1 MEALFRNALHFT
13 TFSFY
18 LVKFSTQGI
27 IPSKSDSFFLF
38 YLVKFSILSIIPSK
52 RDSVFLLSGKI

>member
-13 TFSFY
+13 TFLFY

-27 IPSKSDSFFLF
+27 IPSKSDSFF
-38 YLVKFSILSIIPSK
+38 V
-52 RDSVFLLSGKI
+52 LSGKI